1 MKMKVTK
8 PKDNQLSFEDDA
20 LKAFD
25 TKVKSKTGL
34 SKSKCNSLYESFILF
49 YRFKDMEASK
59 QMYMGNRI
67 SILTSLTSMLDQ
79 LIKAKVITRQDLF
92 DMLELLD

>member
-1 MKMKVTK
+1 MKVTK
-8 PKDNQLSFEDDA
+8 PKDNQLLFEDDA

-34 SKSKCNSLYESFILF
+34 SNSRYNSFYESFILF
-49 YRFKDMEASK
+49 YRFKGMEASK
-59 QMYMGNRI
+59 QMYMGDRI

-79 LIKAKVITRQDLF
+79 LIRTKVITRGDLL
-92 DMLELLD
+92 DILELLD